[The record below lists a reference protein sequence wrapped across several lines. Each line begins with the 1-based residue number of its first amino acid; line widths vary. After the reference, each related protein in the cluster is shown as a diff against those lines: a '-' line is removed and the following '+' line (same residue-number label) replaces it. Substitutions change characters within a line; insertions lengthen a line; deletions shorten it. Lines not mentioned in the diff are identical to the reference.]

1 MKTEV
6 MSNELHVLLI
16 DDNDVDII
24 VNSKLIKLAGITNRI
39 VPFTNGEDF
48 IEHIRQNPDV
58 IHSGNTVVLM
68 DIQMPMMDGFKCL
81 EVFTSEFPELSDLCS
96 IYLLSSSIDKRD
108 IQRAE
113 QIDYIIRV
121 LEKPLD
127 VYSLRRHI
135 EEGII

>member
-1 MKTEV
+1 

-39 VPFTNGEDF
+39 VPFTNGQDF
-48 IEHIRQNPDV
+48 IEHISQNPDT
-58 IHSGNTVVLM
+58 ITSGNTVVLM
-68 DIQMPMMDGFKCL
+68 DIQMPMMDGFQCL
-81 EVFTSEFPELSDLCS
+81 DKFTAEFPDLANLCS
-96 IYLLSSSIDKRD
+96 IYMLSSSIDKKD

-113 QIDYIIRV
+113 QIEYIVRV

-135 EEGII
+135 EEGIT

>member
-1 MKTEV
+1 MKTEY

-48 IEHIRQNPDV
+48 IEHIRQHPDV
-58 IHSGNTVVLM
+58 IHSGNTVILM
-68 DIQMPMMDGFKCL
+68 DIQMPVMDGFQCL
-81 EVFTSEFPELSDLCS
+81 DTFTNEFPELAKLCA
-96 IYLLSSSIDKRD
+96 IYMLSSSIDKKD

-113 QIDYIIRV
+113 QIDYIVRV

-135 EEGII
+135 QEGII